1 MSNEEK
7 EISQKINDNNNII
20 VEKPKFQITLKMK

>member
-1 MSNEEK
+1 MSNEEN
-7 EISQKINDNNNII
+7 EISKKINDNNNII

>member
-1 MSNEEK
+1 MSKEEN

-20 VEKPKFQITLKMK
+20 VHQPQFQITLKMK

>member
-1 MSNEEK
+1 MSNEDN
-7 EISQKINDNNNII
+7 EISKKINDNNNII